1 MLGSD
6 NYFSHDQGELAGQQ
20 FALTS
25 LISNRYVRATDIV
38 SCQSC
43 NVVKN
48 VVSNL
53 HNQPGRIGYEEIHC
67 DAHRRGA

>member
-1 MLGSD
+1 MNELMIRIIFIPTTDSWCPVHLG
-6 NYFSHDQGELAGQQ
+6 L
-20 FALTS
+20 
-25 LISNRYVRATDIV
+25 V